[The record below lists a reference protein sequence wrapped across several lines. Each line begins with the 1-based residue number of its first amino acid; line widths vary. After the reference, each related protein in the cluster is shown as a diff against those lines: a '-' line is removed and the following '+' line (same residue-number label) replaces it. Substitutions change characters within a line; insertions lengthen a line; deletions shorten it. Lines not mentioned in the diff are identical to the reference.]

1 MPPAEDLTVN
11 QLEKEELKAPLEVLS
26 RYRPAGESAVAGMAL
41 QLANIAALGL
51 GDATTLSDVL
61 EGLVMHRQQAPAQD
75 ILGVPLHVRHIF
87 L

>member
-1 MPPAEDLTVN
+1 MPRAEDFTAD
-11 QLEKEELKAPLEVLS
+11 QLDEQELKTPLEVLS

-51 GDATTLSDVL
+51 DDAATLTDVL

-75 ILGVPLHVRHIF
+75 ILGVPLHVRHMF
-87 L
+87 S